1 MKHLVRSSLI
11 FLMLL
16 SVGCG
21 IAGAKFRVAANTATI
36 PISFSDGLIG
46 RQGDVVVLG
55 ESLEE
60 VHSFT
65 FELKPISVMYGTT
78 ASEVELS
85 DAINEVVSKHE
96 GDGIVQ
102 LAIRSENCPQNAVPF
117 VTMLPF
123 YPGCMKLIVSGVVV
137 REVKK

>member
-21 IAGAKFRVAANTATI
+21 IAGAKFRVAANMATI

-65 FELKPISVMYGTT
+65 FELNP
-78 ASEVELS
+78 L
-85 DAINEVVSKHE
+85 
-96 GDGIVQ
+96 Q
-102 LAIRSENCPQNAVPF
+102 
-117 VTMLPF
+117 
-123 YPGCMKLIVSGVVV
+123 
-137 REVKK
+137 